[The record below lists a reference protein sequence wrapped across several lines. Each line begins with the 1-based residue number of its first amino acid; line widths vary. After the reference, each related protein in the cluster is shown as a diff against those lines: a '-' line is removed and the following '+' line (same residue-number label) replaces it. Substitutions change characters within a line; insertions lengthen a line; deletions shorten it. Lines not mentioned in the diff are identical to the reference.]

1 MVLAVEL
8 LFCRADHCGAFLKVI
23 ILNAVGHSKNGMVV
37 FYQLLQFC
45 PTIRKL
51 NKLCVVFLEITSET
65 LRKAD
70 IL

>member
-37 FYQLLQFC
+37 FYQL
-45 PTIRKL
+45 